1 MDNKNRKLIS
11 LVLRIGV
18 AVFAL
23 FLIFKDLSFRQL
35 VHDLSSL
42 RIWILLFA
50 IGIQLAT
57 QVIMAFR
64 WWVMLR
70 ALGIRIPYLTALQLH
85 FHGLFFNNFLP
96 GSVGGDFIRAWYVTR
111 HHENKRFQSAL
122 SVFVDRFTGL
132 AATLVIAVV
141 CYLLFMRQEM
151 FLTKESRQGGSS
163 LSPYREEAIWFLSI
177 MAAALAVILLFPGT
191 RRIAVQSVVKLWKTG
206 RHAMGQLLEVLAIY
220 VRKPWIGPFGIGVT
234 VLLQSLIFFSFWL
247 IGRDLG
253 VSDQMRYYFVFFP
266 LVWVISSVPV
276 SVAGIGILEGGVIIL
291 FVAIAGASQESA
303 TALALL
309 QRVITIIGTL
319 PGLWI
324 HLRASH
330 LPRPQPEFFIDG
342 KTSIR

>member
-1 MDNKNRKLIS
+1 MGNKNRKLIS
-11 LVLRIGV
+11 LFLRLGV

-23 FLIFKDLSFRQL
+23 FLIFKDLSFEQL
-35 VHDLSSL
+35 ARDLSSL
-42 RIWILLFA
+42 KIWIFLFA
-50 IGIQLAT
+50 VGVQWVS
-57 QVIMAFR
+57 QVVMAFR

-151 FLTKESRQGGSS
+151 LFTQESREGISVFSQ
-163 LSPYREEAIWFLSI
+163 YREELVWFLAI
-177 MAAALAVILLFPGT
+177 LALALVLILLYPQT
-191 RRIAVQSVVKLWKTG
+191 RRLAAEGIAKLWKTG
-206 RHAMGQLLEVLAIY
+206 RRALGQLFEVVWIF
-220 VRKPWIGPFGIGVT
+220 VRKPWLGPFGVGVT
-234 VLLQSLIFFSFWL
+234 ILFQSLIFFSFWL
-247 IGRDLG
+247 MGSDLG

-276 SVAGIGILEGGVIIL
+276 SVAGIGILEGGVILL
-291 FVAIAGASQESA
+291 FVAFAGASQPSA

-309 QRVITIIGTL
+309 QRVITILGTL

-330 LPRPQPEFFIDG
+330 LPRGRPEFFIDE